1 MNKKVIIVG
10 TGAQGRTIAMR
21 LDREPQVDEIGATR
35 LY

>member
-1 MNKKVIIVG
+1 MSKKVIIVG
-10 TGAQGRTIAMR
+10 TGAQGSTIAMR